1 MKGFIRVLKNE
12 TETNIFNMDSIKI
25 LKSHDNIS
33 KYISIIFNDNISFTM
48 RLLDHKGEMILDR
61 STLDSIDYKIES
73 IKNDIID
80 FILTNDSNN
89 CYLNIKLPVMAI
101 DLINNVEY
109 NSVLNNVCCIRKLH
123 MEDN

>member
-1 MKGFIRVLKNE
+1 MKGFIRVLKNG
-12 TETNIFNMDSIKI
+12 TEVNIFDIDSIKI
-25 LKSHDNIS
+25 FKSQDNNS
-33 KYISIIFNDNISFTM
+33 KHINIVFNENITFNIY
-48 RLLDHKGEMILDR
+48 LLDHKGEMILDR

-89 CYLNIKLPVMAI
+89 YYLNIKLPVMAI